1 MLLLRACF
9 WNEKGTPYSKSALIQ
24 PIGAIILASV
34 HAKSVYQK
42 SSWKGGKVEMGLFD
56 RLRSTGQ
63 AAADSSDSKADTAG
77 QDATRLID
85 EGHVLE
91 AEGRL
96 DEAMQCYLDAIRL
109 APNPAR
115 AHLNRGNILLLK
127 GDLQGALD
135 AFGTAIKHKPDYAG
149 AYYNIGNALLGNK
162 QLDEAAESYR
172 QALRIEPDYAE
183 VHCALGVALQGQG
196 LLEEAAA
203 SQQRALQINPDLAEA
218 HANLGNVAQDLY
230 SRGNVLLDEG
240 KWDDAVAIFQTVLGI
255 KPDFVEAHN
264 NLAIALQELGRP
276 EDAAASYRRA
286 LEIRPDY
293 AEAHFNLGNTLRGL
307 RQFEGAAACYR
318 RALEIKPDFVAA
330 HNNLGMVL
338 QELGQLEDS
347 VESYRHALKLQ
358 PEYVDAHF
366 NLGKVLKA
374 IGQFEDAMECYRRT
388 ITIRPDYAEVHF
400 NLGLLLLSQGR
411 YSEAWPEYEARYDP
425 SFSARN
431 SIPPDLPFLQWR
443 GESLTGKS
451 IVVWPEQ
458 GFGDKIQFARYF
470 PLLKTRGVSS
480 LTLVCKPSLMALL
493 EKADG
498 VDAVVAQSEAASL
511 PFHDYWAF
519 SMSLPLHFATTVET
533 IPAKLPYL
541 SAPPERINRWRSR
554 LPTGGL
560 KVGLVWKGSPAHT
573 NDANR
578 SLPSLSILE
587 PLWSVPGVTFISLQK
602 GQGEEEAATPTVGQ
616 PIIDLGPEI
625 QDFAD
630 TAAIVAQLD
639 LVICIDSAVAHL
651 TGALNKPCWVLLPA
665 IGVDWRW
672 HQERTDSPWY
682 PGVMRLFRQTKAG
695 DWMATIGG
703 VAQALETWVDE
714 RALTIQA

>member
-1 MLLLRACF
+1 
-9 WNEKGTPYSKSALIQ
+9 
-24 PIGAIILASV
+24 
-34 HAKSVYQK
+34 
-42 SSWKGGKVEMGLFD
+42 MGIFD

-63 AAADSSDSKADTAG
+63 AAADNSDSKADTAE
-77 QDATRLID
+77 QDALRLI
-85 EGHVLE
+85 EQGHALE

-127 GDLQGALD
+127 GDLNGALD
-135 AFGTAIKHKPDYAG
+135 AFRTAIQYKPDYAG
-149 AYYNIGNALLGNK
+149 AYYNIGNALLGSK
-162 QLDEAAESYR
+162 QLDEAVASYR
-172 QALRIEPDYAE
+172 QALKIEPDYAE
-183 VHCALGVALQGQG
+183 VHCSLGVALKELGQ
-196 LLEEAAA
+196 LDSAIE
-203 SQQRALQINPDLAEA
+203 SFQRALQINPDLAEA
-218 HANLGNVAQDLY
+218 HINLGSALQ
-230 SRGNVLLDEG
+230 GTG
-240 KWDDAVAIFQTVLGI
+240 QIDDAIASYRQGLEIRPDDANTHNELG
-255 KPDFVEAHN
+255 
-264 NLAIALQELGRP
+264 LALQSHGQLEG
-276 EDAAASYRRA
+276 AAASYRRA
-286 LEIRPDY
+286 LEIKPDY
-293 AEAHFNLGNTLRGL
+293 AEAHYNLGNTLGGL
-307 RQFEGAAACYR
+307 RQLEGAAASYR
-318 RALEIKPDFVAA
+318 RALEIKPDFAGA
-330 HNNLGMVL
+330 HLNLGNTL
-338 QELGQLEDS
+338 QAIGLIDDAIA
-347 VESYRHALKLQ
+347 SYRQALEIK
-358 PEYVDAHF
+358 PEYAMAHY
-366 NLGKVLKA
+366 NLGIALA
-374 IGQFEDAMECYRRT
+374 GLARNEDAVASYRQALE
-388 ITIRPDYAEVHF
+388 ITPDFAVARL
-400 NLGLLLLSQGR
+400 NLGLLLLLIGR
-411 YSEAWPEYEARYDP
+411 YSEGWPEYEARYHP
-425 SFSARN
+425 SNVHPSA
-431 SIPPDLPFLQWR
+431 IMADVPFPQWQ
-443 GESLTGKS
+443 GETLTGKS
-451 IVVWPEQ
+451 IVILPER
-458 GFGDKIQFARYF
+458 GFGDEIQFARYF